1 MPVYVVLLEEIR
13 LQVEKE
19 KTVSESRIPTIALRG
34 MVIYPGTVMHFDAGR
49 EKSVAALNAA
59 MSADKRLFVVSQRDG
74 MKEDPELTDLYPM
87 GTIVKVRQ
95 VGQMPDGVF
104 RLLVDGLSRAIVV
117 GAYELDGMIQAE
129 ICEVARQRMELTT
142 EVRAWTRTARRLFD
156 RYAATKENIGTELRQ
171 AVSGERDPGALA
183 DLIAANVLDD
193 LDDREAVLEC
203 VDPQLRI
210 QLMCDI
216 LTRELQVSNIEQ
228 EIQRRVHE
236 RIDHNNRDYFLRE
249 QLHVIEEELGEND
262 DDIAQYESRL
272 AASAISGEA
281 RERTE
286 KELKRLA
293 RTQTGSPE
301 STVMQN
307 YVECML
313 DLPWGVY
320 DEHPVDIAAARN
332 VLESDHYGLED
343 VKKRILEFIAVRA
356 LKKDSH
362 GPILCLVGAPGVG
375 KTSIARSIARALKK
389 KFCQVSLGGVHDE
402 AELRGHR
409 RTYVAAMPGR
419 IISAIKQCGSMNP
432 VFLFDEIDKMASDMR
447 GDPASAM
454 LEVLDPEQ
462 NSRFRDHFLEAP
474 FDLSHVFF
482 IATAN
487 DVSSI
492 PKPLYDRMEII
503 EVPSYTQEEK
513 LQIARLHLWKKQLTA
528 NGLNGKNLRMSQK
541 ALEKIIDGYTREAGV
556 RALER
561 TLAAICRKA
570 AMEMLDTPE
579 AERKTVTVR
588 PEDVEHYLGA
598 PQFSHSQT
606 AKAPEAGVVNGLAWT
621 SVGGEVMP
629 IEVAVLPG
637 DGKLELTGSLG
648 DVMKESAHIAWSYVR
663 AHAEDAGLTE
673 EYRKKH
679 DIHVHVPEG
688 ATPKDGPSAGIALAC
703 AMFSAVTGEKAR
715 QDIAMTGELSL
726 RGKALPIGGVKEKLL
741 AAYRAGIKRVLI
753 PKANEKD
760 LSDVPNEVKANME
773 IIGVASA
780 FDVIP
785 LALEHTPQKT
795 ADAFIPQHAHS
806 GAAAAQ

>member
-1 MPVYVVLLEEIR
+1 MRVYVDLWRKIR

-19 KTVSESRIPTIALRG
+19 KTVSESGIPTIPLRG
-34 MVIYPGTVMHFDAGR
+34 MVVYPGTVMHFDAGR
-49 EKSVAALNAA
+49 NRSVVALNAA
-59 MSADKRLFVVSQRDG
+59 VSKDKRLLVVAQRDG
-74 MKEDPELTDLYPM
+74 MKEEPELTDLYPM
-87 GTIVKVRQ
+87 GTIVKVCQ
-95 VGQMPDGVF
+95 AAQLPDGVY
-104 RLLVDGLSRAIVV
+104 RLLVNGISRAIVV
-117 GAYELDGMIQAE
+117 GTYEIDGMIQAE
-129 ICEVARQRMELTT
+129 ICEVPDQRVELTP
-142 EVRAWTRTARRLFD
+142 EVRAWTRAARRLFD
-156 RYAATKENIGTELRQ
+156 KYSAAREHIIGAELRQ
-171 AVSGERDPGALA
+171 AVNGERDPGALA
-183 DLIAANVLDD
+183 DLIAANILDD
-193 LDDREAVLEC
+193 LEDRQAVLEC
-203 VDPQLRI
+203 VDPQMRI
-210 QLMCDI
+210 QLICDV
-216 LTRELQVSNIEQ
+216 LSRELQVGNIEQ

-236 RIDHNNRDYFLRE
+236 RVDNHNRNYFLRE
-249 QLHVIEEELGEND
+249 QMRLIEEELGEND
-262 DDIAQYESRL
+262 DDVAQYEARL
-272 AASAISGEA
+272 AVSAISGEA
-281 RERTE
+281 RVRTE

-293 RTQTGSPE
+293 RMPSSSPE
-301 STVMQN
+301 SSVMQN

-320 DEHPVDIAAARN
+320 DERPVDIASARN
-332 VLESDHYGLED
+332 VLESEHYALED
-343 VKKRILEFIAVRA
+343 VKKRILEFIVVRA

-362 GPILCLVGAPGVG
+362 APILCLVGAPGVG
-375 KTSIARSIARALKK
+375 KTSIAKSVAHALKR

-419 IISAIKQCGSMNP
+419 IISAIKQCGTMNP
-432 VFLFDEIDKMASDMR
+432 VFLLDEIDKMASDMR

-462 NSRFRDHFLEAP
+462 NSHFRDHYLEAP

-482 IATAN
+482 ITTAN
-487 DVSSI
+487 DASQI
-492 PKPLYDRMEII
+492 PKPLFDRIEII

-513 LQIARLHLWKKQLTA
+513 VQIARQHLWKKQLEA
-528 NGLNGKNLRMSQK
+528 NGLTGKNLRMSQK

-556 RALER
+556 RTLER
-561 TLAAICRKA
+561 TLAAVCRKA
-570 AMEMLDTPE
+570 AMEMLETPE
-579 AERKTVTVR
+579 AERKAVTVR

-598 PQFSHSQT
+598 PQFTHLQT
-606 AKAPEAGVVNGLAWT
+606 AKAPETGVVNGLAWT

-637 DGKLELTGSLG
+637 DGRLELTGSLG

-663 AHAEDAGLTE
+663 AHAADAGLTE

-741 AAYRAGIKRVLI
+741 AAYRAGMRTVLL
-753 PKANEKD
+753 PEENRKD
-760 LSDVPNEVKANME
+760 LEKLPENVRSAMQIRTISDASEAIATVMPGHNATHVKA
-773 IIGVASA
+773 
-780 FDVIP
+780 VI
-785 LALEHTPQKT
+785 
-795 ADAFIPQHAHS
+795 
-806 GAAAAQ
+806 

>member
-117 GAYELDGMIQAE
+117 GTYELDGMIQAE

-183 DLIAANVLDD
+183 DLIAANVLAD

-741 AAYRAGIKRVLI
+741 AAYRAGMNTVLL
-753 PKANEKD
+753 PEENRKD
-760 LSDVPNEVKANME
+760 LEKLPENVRSAMQIQTISDASEAIATVMPGRKTTHVKA
-773 IIGVASA
+773 
-780 FDVIP
+780 VI
-785 LALEHTPQKT
+785 
-795 ADAFIPQHAHS
+795 
-806 GAAAAQ
+806 